1 MEGASLFLASAS
13 PRRRQLLAEAGI
25 AFELFVVPADE
36 DGLTEAYRGPLDELG
51 EHLAEAKA
59 VVARDELRR
68 LGKHGLILA
77 SDTTVLLDGASLPK
91 PRDRAEARRMLE
103 TLRGR
108 VHTVATGV
116 ALGSTDSDAVRR
128 ASSRTRVLM
137 RDYSD
142 AEVEAYV
149 ATGDPLDKAGS
160 YSIQHPDFHPVATI
174 TGCHLGVIGLPVC
187 IVAALVGRGALP
199 PVDGAT
205 DCCAW
210 SPACTRPFPTPSAV
224 HRDRVGGEPA

>member
-1 MEGASLFLASAS
+1 
-13 PRRRQLLAEAGI
+13 
-25 AFELFVVPADE
+25 
-36 DGLTEAYRGPLDELG
+36 
-51 EHLAEAKA
+51 
-59 VVARDELRR
+59 
-68 LGKHGLILA
+68 
-77 SDTTVLLDGASLPK
+77 
-91 PRDRAEARRMLE
+91 MLE
-103 TLRGR
+103 ALRGR

-137 RDYSD
+137 REYSV

-187 IVAALVGRGALP
+187 LVAALVGHGSLP
-199 PVDGAT
+199 PVDAAT
-205 DCCAW
+205 GWCVW
-210 SPACTRPFPTPSAV
+210 SPACTRPFPTPTAI
-224 HRDRVGGEPA
+224 HRDIAGGEPT